1 VFALETPPARLKRDS
16 LERPPERDKG
26 IWSTAAT
33 PTCKDRCRARAGIY
47 GCAPQLFH
55 PVGLAMTRAPGRSP
69 SPSAHA
75 QPPPQDRK
83 SSRTPYAALF
93 RSAEALRAE
102 NLFLR
107 RLLALYIERGL
118 PPHRVDDQQRLSVDW
133 IPARSR
139 PRAKKN
145 ERPFTRPHCTR
156 VWITV
161 GPFPAA
167 LASDVHR
174 ARAAAQPS
182 LDLAQVDLRLRL
194 LILEGRGATQLVR
207 LEKLVRLTP
216 SVAGG

>member
-1 VFALETPPARLKRDS
+1 MQGP
-16 LERPPERDKG
+16 
-26 IWSTAAT
+26 
-33 PTCKDRCRARAGIY
+33 
-47 GCAPQLFH
+47 
-55 PVGLAMTRAPGRSP
+55 MP
-69 SPSAHA
+69 S
-75 QPPPQDRK
+75 
-83 SSRTPYAALF
+83 SSRHLRLCSAIIPSGRPRDDSGSGPIAVTISACSASSTRSQVFEDAYAALF